1 MSKREAMRDFIRKML
16 IREGYTVTKTERGW
30 TAHGLLPRH
39 ARSKPYRSEEDA
51 WKACREDYY
60 WRKEHPSEK

>member
-1 MSKREAMRDFIRKML
+1 MGKRAAMNDLIRKML
-16 IREGYTVTKTERGW
+16 LREGYTVTKGDKGW

-39 ARSKPYRSEEDA
+39 QIRGTYRSEDDA

-60 WRKEHPSEK
+60 WRKEHPSEQ

>member
-1 MSKREAMRDFIRKML
+1 MGKHDAMNDFITKML
-16 IREGYTVTKTERGW
+16 MREGYTVTQADKGW

-39 ARSKPYRSEEDA
+39 RRQTPYRSEEDA